1 MKPNKLKRNLILI
14 FSIVIIL
21 FATIFVLYM
30 TTDIFRTKRDAFFRY
45 AMQIPDVFDVLD
57 TNSDYQ
63 TYQKTKQTNTYL
75 TTGEMKIT
83 SSENIADESI
93 LSKVNMT
100 VFGKTDNKK
109 EQANYDITIRSD
121 NNNLFSMTAARDK
134 DLYGFYSE
142 QIADG
147 YIVFR
152 NDNLTELATKMNIE
166 NAKNIPNQIK
176 IFNKDQILDISNIEK
191 KHLEQYVKIIRNQ
204 APDTSYSKSQNEKI
218 EIEGQKYDTT
228 AYTLSLN
235 SEQNSNLQINLLN
248 ELIKD
253 SIMMNFITSKC
264 KLLNLNND
272 FTDINTLNSI
282 LKQRIQN
289 LQNDPSL
296 AGNFVVTVYEYKQK
310 NIQTKI
316 QINNKVITI
325 SNINNDNDKVATI
338 KIEEEFKPTIN
349 IKVENNNNTYK
360 IKLQK
365 DDENIINSI
374 ELIYNM
380 TGTVAENNVQNH
392 LKINIID
399 GIKAVSFE
407 YNDTIN
413 FTTDVG
419 NFDNIQ
425 NEKVAVINDYD
436 QEYLNEFIKMV
447 KDQINSVYISQGA
460 SIGINLD
467 PLFE

>member
-93 LSKVNMT
+93 LSKVNMI

-166 NAKNIPNQIK
+166 NAKNLFDNTSDTVATLSQ
-176 IFNKDQILDISNIEK
+176 
-191 KHLEQYVKIIRNQ
+191 
-204 APDTSYSKSQNEKI
+204 DTS
-218 EIEGQKYDTT
+218 
-228 AYTLSLN
+228 
-235 SEQNSNLQINLLN
+235 
-248 ELIKD
+248 
-253 SIMMNFITSKC
+253 
-264 KLLNLNND
+264 
-272 FTDINTLNSI
+272 
-282 LKQRIQN
+282 
-289 LQNDPSL
+289 
-296 AGNFVVTVYEYKQK
+296 
-310 NIQTKI
+310 
-316 QINNKVITI
+316 
-325 SNINNDNDKVATI
+325 
-338 KIEEEFKPTIN
+338 
-349 IKVENNNNTYK
+349 
-360 IKLQK
+360 
-365 DDENIINSI
+365 
-374 ELIYNM
+374 ELIYSF
-380 TGTVAENNVQNH
+380 TKPQF
-392 LKINIID
+392 ID
-399 GIKAVSFE
+399 MLTLTSSKDSKAPEGFKVYGSNDAKSWQLLEERANLEFE
-407 YNDTIN
+407 WGRYTRP
-413 FTTDVG
+413 F
-419 NFDNIQ
+419 
-425 NEKVAVINDYD
+425 VIHEAD
-436 QEYLNEFIKMV
+436 EFKHY
-447 KDQINSVYISQGA
+447 KLEL
-460 SIGINLD
+460 IGGC
-467 PLFE
+467 